1 MYCFA
6 SVDGGLCKCIVLH
19 LLMGD
24 CVNVLFCI
32 C

>member
-1 MYCFA
+1 MCFFA
-6 SVDGGLCKCIVLH
+6 SVDGGPCNCVVLH

-24 CVNVLFCI
+24 CVNVLFCF